1 MKRRAEGQI
10 VRRRKADVSLL
21 QNAKDL
27 LALLDRDAGQ
37 IIGGVC
43 NRLAPYLPADYE
55 SNIDVY
61 VLAGGYAT
69 GFTFDEGT
77 NFYLAAQRIGDDPAG
92 LELIIVH
99 ELFHVIQTALTP
111 LTQSRME
118 EISKVYPLESRALA
132 HLFNGYR
139 EGGASWV
146 ANADNYSGTGPTITF
161 FKESQDK
168 YTRQFQFRRLFVSFE
183 AYLYQL
189 FSDPE
194 ADANKI
200 YSAGFMDDGPLYYV
214 GFYMAR
220 EIEKEQGADAIRA
233 LLSQAPTAFFQ
244 QYQSLCH
251 ANKDLLCFSPTTDSI
266 IEHAAGLLR

>member
-1 MKRRAEGQI
+1 MTL
-10 VRRRKADVSLL
+10 SLND
-21 QNAKDL
+21 QSARAKDL
-27 LALLDRDAGQ
+27 LALLDRDAEE

-43 NRLAPYLPADYE
+43 TRLAPYLPADYA

-69 GFTFDEGT
+69 GFTLDEGT
-77 NFYLAAQRIGDDPAG
+77 DFYLAAQRIGDDPA
-92 LELIIVH
+92 
-99 ELFHVIQTALTP
+99 
-111 LTQSRME
+111 
-118 EISKVYPLESRALA
+118 
-132 HLFNGYR
+132 
-139 EGGASWV
+139 
-146 ANADNYSGTGPTITF
+146 
-161 FKESQDK
+161 
-168 YTRQFQFRRLFVSFE
+168 
-183 AYLYQL
+183 
-189 FSDPE
+189 

-220 EIEKEQGADAIRA
+220 EIEREQGAGAIRA
-233 LLSQAPTAFFQ
+233 LLSQPPTAFFQ